1 MKKKIAFLVSYP
13 GIGGGMYVIFEHAI
27 RINRR
32 SHFEVVMLTE
42 NEIQHSDLFWHPEAQ
57 ELEWSTVQ
65 KCKDEEFEAIIST
78 WWLTCYDL
86 YQLKAKAYIY
96 FNQSVESKFYKEN
109 EILNKLYADSTY
121 LLGLS
126 VITEAT
132 WIKNYLK
139 EHYGINASLVRNG
152 IRKDI
157 YKKDGKAVATREE
170 GKLRVLVEGPLNVF
184 FKNTEGTIKLVTES
198 KADEVWLLTSSD
210 IEEYP
215 GVDRVFSR
223 VPILKTPEIYRSCD
237 VVVKLSYV
245 EGMFGPP
252 LEMFHCGGTAIVY
265 NVTGHDEYIIHDR
278 NAIVVEMNEEDKVI
292 ESINTLIDSP
302 AVLSNL
308 INGATQSANEWHN
321 WDQASLCFENAVMN
335 FIDTSTLTQMELEKR
350 TILFKTWFIQSRRT
364 SIIKVVNNL
373 KNRLRNY
380 PTLFGFIKSIYRSI
394 RNLASK

>member
-1 MKKKIAFLVSYP
+1 
-13 GIGGGMYVIFEHAI
+13 MYVIFEHAI

-278 NAIVVEMNEEDKVI
+278 NK
-292 ESINTLIDSP
+292 P
-302 AVLSNL
+302 
-308 INGATQSANEWHN
+308 
-321 WDQASLCFENAVMN
+321 
-335 FIDTSTLTQMELEKR
+335 
-350 TILFKTWFIQSRRT
+350 
-364 SIIKVVNNL
+364 
-373 KNRLRNY
+373 
-380 PTLFGFIKSIYRSI
+380 
-394 RNLASK
+394 